1 MLCGLQCRAVP
12 IDLAEFARK
21 LRAYRDQ
28 RQLTLTELVAGTG
41 IPLDRLERFESGDLV
56 PTGDEVLIIAD
67 FFQCDYR
74 FFVSNEKLAA
84 FQQTETLY
92 RKFGNEFTKADRR
105 SIQEFFF
112 LCECEAFLL
121 SELNRKIEPFSFTP
135 TGNFFKGHGEDAAKA
150 LRKHFSYKPNEVP
163 SDVYADF
170 RRLGFHVFRR
180 SLENSNISGLTIQ
193 HPSAGTCIL
202 VNYSEDIYRQRFTGA
217 HEGGHGILDRGDD
230 VIVSFQ
236 NQKNDLVETRANTF
250 SARYLL
256 PREVVTQIP
265 VTVWNQAEIV
275 KWASQ
280 FKVSTTALAIALKE
294 LGIIDEHDAKEL
306 PKIRVPAHEKV
317 DPELANLPPQLL
329 ARKESLLR
337 RGLTSFYVQLCLEA
351 LATGIVST
359 ERAAEMLL
367 VDGFELPAIA
377 ELFGMKAVVH

>member
-1 MLCGLQCRAVP
+1 MP

-21 LRAYRDQ
+21 LRAYRNQ
-28 RQLTLTELVAGTG
+28 RQLTPAEIVTSTG
-41 IPLDRLERFESGDLV
+41 IPLDRLEQFESGNLM
-56 PTGDEVLIIAD
+56 PTGDEILIIAD

-74 FFVSNEKLAA
+74 FFISNERLAA

-92 RKFGNEFTKADRR
+92 RKFGNEFTKQDRR

-121 SELNRKIEPFSFTP
+121 RELDRKIEPFSFTP
-135 TGNFFKGHGEDAAKA
+135 SGNFFKGHGEDAAKA
-150 LRKHFSYKPNEVP
+150 LRKHFCYKQNQVP

-180 SLENSNISGLTIQ
+180 SLENSNISGLTIR

-202 VNYSEDIYRQRFTGA
+202 VNYSEDIYRQRFTAA
-217 HEGGHGILDRGDD
+217 HEGGHGILDLGDD

-236 NQKNDLVETRANTF
+236 TPKMDLVETRANAF

-256 PREVVTQIP
+256 PREVVTEIP
-265 VTVWNQAEIV
+265 VKIWNQGEIV
-275 KWASQ
+275 KWASR

-294 LGIIDEHDAKEL
+294 FGFIDELEATEL
-306 PKIRVPAHEKV
+306 RKARVPAHEKL
-317 DPELANLPPQLL
+317 DPELANLSPQLL
-329 ARKESLLR
+329 VRKEILLR

-351 LATGIVST
+351 LGTGIVST
-359 ERAAEMLL
+359 GRAAEMLL
-367 VDGFELPAIA
+367 VDDFELPSIA
-377 ELFGMKAVVH
+377 EMFGMKAVLH